1 MIVVT
6 TPSGHIGSKLA
17 TKLIA
22 DGQPVRLLARD
33 PERLDCAVK
42 SKTDIVIGSSDD
54 PAALDAALQ
63 GAEAL
68 FWVTP
73 PGHINGRFEPHYVRF
88 AHVLTDAV
96 QRSNLARLV
105 VVSSAGYPAYGAGP
119 IGALHRSEDIYSAIS
134 TPKAILRCGSFAE
147 NFLQYRRQVL
157 AQSAITLPRPV
168 ELAIPICTASDVAE
182 VAAQLLT
189 GPAWTGT
196 TYRLI
201 YGPED
206 LDGKQIA
213 DRFSAFLGR
222 SVRCQEVLEKIFF
235 EGLQGHG
242 VPPNLI
248 DDLCAMHRAIREG
261 LYQREART
269 PASTTPT
276 TFATWLEKSFL

>member
-17 TKLIA
+17 AKLIA
-22 DGQPVRLLARD
+22 DGQPVRILARD
-33 PERLDCAVK
+33 PAKLDPAVK
-42 SKTDIVIGSSDD
+42 AKADIVIGSSDD
-54 PAALDAALQ
+54 PAALDTALK

-73 PGHINGRFEPHYVRF
+73 PGHVDGRFEPHYVHF

-96 QRSNLARLV
+96 QRSTLARLV
-105 VVSSAGYPAYGAGP
+105 IVSSAGYPAYGAGP
-119 IGALHRSEDIYSAIS
+119 IGALHRSEDICAAIS
-134 TPKAILRCGSFAE
+134 IPKAILRCGSFAE
-147 NFLQYRRQVL
+147 NFLQYRQQFL
-157 AQSAITLPRPV
+157 AQSAIALPRPV

-196 TYRLI
+196 TYHLI
-201 YGPED
+201 YGFED
-206 LDGKQIA
+206 LDGRQIA
-213 DRFSAFLGR
+213 ERFSALLGR
-222 SVRCQEVLEKIFF
+222 SVRYQEVFEKTFV
-235 EGLQGHG
+235 EGLLGHG
-242 VPPNLI
+242 VPSNLI
-248 DDLCAMHRAIREG
+248 DELCAMHRAIREG

-276 TFATWLEKSFL
+276 TFASWLEQSFL